1 MIHRAICGSMERFLG
16 ILIENYAGHFP
27 LWIAPTQIVVTT
39 ITSDADAYATE
50 VWKKLRKAGFRAEV
64 DLRNEKINYKVREHS
79 VGKVPVILAVGM
91 QEVEGRTV
99 SVRRLGETRTETIS
113 LDQAVA
119 TFGFEALPPAN

>member
-1 MIHRAICGSMERFLG
+1 
-16 ILIENYAGHFP
+16 
-27 LWIAPTQIVVTT
+27 
-39 ITSDADAYATE
+39 
-50 VWKKLRKAGFRAEV
+50 
-64 DLRNEKINYKVREHS
+64 
-79 VGKVPVILAVGM
+79 M